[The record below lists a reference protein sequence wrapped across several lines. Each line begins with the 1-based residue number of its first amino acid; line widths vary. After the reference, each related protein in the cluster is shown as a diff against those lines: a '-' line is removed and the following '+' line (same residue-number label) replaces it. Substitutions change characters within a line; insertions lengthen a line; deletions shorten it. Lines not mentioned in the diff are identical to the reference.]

1 MKGQFDFVV
10 YLNLSSWL
18 LTKNKKHYKMEKNPF
33 SLFDFLGYFIPGSF
47 ALFLIYF
54 LQNENGLEFY
64 FKRTNIETL
73 KTDMSIL
80 FMTFFIILAYTLGH
94 ILSFLSTLTIENFTI
109 WKFGYPSKNL
119 LNIPNS
125 ERYFEKKLKTSN
137 ATNWPVTILS
147 FTLRFLLAAFLAPIT
162 LLSITI
168 GKLLDLNRSVYTKKI
183 SDPYIDLIKN
193 KIVKHFRALDPSLN
207 LDFTKHD
214 YNRLLIHLSY
224 NINTSH
230 QPKLMNYV
238 ALYGFLRV
246 ISFIFNVITLYLF
259 LDIINLIW
267 KHKLIIDFKSNLS
280 TEFITL
286 IICASM
292 TYISY
297 LGYLKFYRRY
307 SQENLMI
314 LLLQ

>member
-1 MKGQFDFVV
+1 
-10 YLNLSSWL
+10 
-18 LTKNKKHYKMEKNPF
+18 MEKNPF

-64 FKRTNIETL
+64 FKRTNVETL

-80 FMTFFIILAYTLGH
+80 FLTFFIILAYTFGH

-109 WKFGYPSKNL
+109 WMFGYPSKNL
-119 LNIPNS
+119 LNIPRS
-125 ERYFEKKLKTSN
+125 ERYFEKKLKNSSN
-137 ATNWPVTILS
+137 TINWPITLLS
-147 FTLRFLLAAFLAPIT
+147 YTLRFLLAVFLTPIT
-162 LLSITI
+162 LFSITI

-183 SDPYIDLIKN
+183 GDPYIDIIKS
-193 KIVKHFRALDPSLN
+193 KIKKRFKMLNSNLN

-214 YNRLLIHLSY
+214 YNKFLIHFSY
-224 NINTSH
+224 NINLSH

-246 ISFIFNVITLYLF
+246 ISFIFNILSLYLL
-259 LDIINLIW
+259 LDIIYLSED
-267 KHKLIIDFKSNLS
+267 KLIINFHYNFS

-286 IICASM
+286 TICAFM
-292 TYISY
+292 TYVSY

-314 LLLQ
+314 LLL

>member
-1 MKGQFDFVV
+1 
-10 YLNLSSWL
+10 
-18 LTKNKKHYKMEKNPF
+18 MEKNPF

-54 LQNENGLEFY
+54 LQNDLGLEFY
-64 FKRTNIETL
+64 FKRANIETL
-73 KTDMSIL
+73 KTDISIL

-94 ILSFLSTLTIENFTI
+94 ILSFLSTLTIENFTV

-119 LNIPNS
+119 LDINS
-125 ERYFEKKLKTSN
+125 SKRYFEKKRKN
-137 ATNWPVTILS
+137 TNTTKWKATILS
-147 FTLRFLLAAFLAPIT
+147 FILRVLLAVFLAPIT

-168 GKLLDLNRSVYTKKI
+168 GEILDLNKSVYTKKI
-183 SDPYIDLIKN
+183 GDPYISLIKE
-193 KIVKHFRALDPSLN
+193 KIIQRFHQLDPTLI
-207 LDFTKHD
+207 LDFRDHD
-214 YNRLLIHLSY
+214 YNKLLIHHSY
-224 NINTSH
+224 DVNASH

-246 ISFIFNVITLYLF
+246 ISFILNILSLYLL
-259 LDIINLIW
+259 LDIFYLSDE
-267 KHKLIIDFKSNLS
+267 KLIIDLHKNFSAQ
-280 TEFITL
+280 FITF
-286 IICASM
+286 IIAAFT
-292 TYISY
+292 TYVSY

>member
-1 MKGQFDFVV
+1 
-10 YLNLSSWL
+10 
-18 LTKNKKHYKMEKNPF
+18 MEKNPF
-33 SLFDFLGYFIPGSF
+33 SLFDFMGYFIPGSF

-64 FKRTNIETL
+64 FDRTNIESL
-73 KTDMSIL
+73 KAEMSII
-80 FMTFFIILAYTLGH
+80 FMTFFIILAYTFGH

-109 WKFGYPSKNL
+109 WMFGYPSKNL
-119 LNIPNS
+119 LDIQRT
-125 ERYFEKKLKTSN
+125 EAYFEKKLNNSN
-137 ATNWPVTILS
+137 TVNRVVTCWSYL
-147 FTLRFLLAAFLAPIT
+147 LRFFLAVFLAPIA
-162 LLSITI
+162 LSSVTI

-183 SDPYIDLIKN
+183 SDPYIELIKS
-193 KIVKHFRALDPSLN
+193 KILKHFETLDPNLT
-207 LDFTKHD
+207 LDFAKHD

-224 NINTSH
+224 NINAAH

-246 ISFIFNVITLYLF
+246 ITFISNILTLF
-259 LDIINLIW
+259 LFLKIIYLLVEG
-267 KHKLIIDFKSNLS
+267 KLVIDVHNKFSS
-280 TEFITL
+280 QFVTL
-286 IICASM
+286 VICTSM